1 MSRLYLPTG
10 FLNVPYIDSL
20 ADKHGISFVVLIGG
34 RQVGKTYGTLKLML
48 DDDRRFILMRRTQSE
63 ADFITNQTVNPFV
76 ALGRVDISA
85 KKDGEYTGKILQG
98 KPEENN
104 VIGLTMAL
112 STVAK
117 IRGFSGT
124 AFSDVVFDE
133 FIPERHVVKIKDEGA
148 AFLNAY
154 VTISGNRELNGEKPL
169 KVWLIANANDIS
181 NPILQALRVGERI
194 ERMAWKGQELSILED
209 RSIMIV
215 LPKSEAIQAKRKK
228 TALVKAIGT
237 DTDFFGMAYN
247 NDFSYNDNTGVRYED
262 LTGAKPVLSIR
273 GRFTIWN
280 KSGYYVSKYLPGA
293 LTEYG
298 ASAEQ
303 AAQVLRRYPDIRAF
317 ALRGKFRY
325 ESLII
330 KEDFLNFFK
339 VY

>member
-1 MSRLYLPTG
+1 MSRLYLPSG
-10 FLNVPYIDSL
+10 YLNIPYIDTL

-48 DDDRRFILMRRTQSE
+48 DDNRRFILMRRTQSE
-63 ADFITNQTVNPFV
+63 ADFITSQTVNPFI

-85 KKDGEYTGKILQG
+85 KKEGEYTGKILQG
-98 KPEENN
+98 KPEDNN

-117 IRGFSGT
+117 IRGFSGAGYT
-124 AFSDVVFDE
+124 DVVFDE
-133 FIPERHVVKIKDEGA
+133 FIPERHVVRMKDEGA

-169 KVWLIANANDIS
+169 KVWLIANANDIH
-181 NPILQALRVGERI
+181 NPILQALRIGEKI
-194 ERMAWKGQELSILED
+194 ENMAWKGQELSILED
-209 RSIMIV
+209 RSIIIC
-215 LPKSEAIQAKRKK
+215 LPKSEHIQAKRKK

-247 NDFSYNDNTGVRYED
+247 NDFAYNDNTGVRFQD
-262 LTGAKPVLSIR
+262 LTGAKPILSIR
-273 GRFTIWN
+273 GRFTIWTN
-280 KSGYYVSKYLPGA
+280 KGYYVSKYLPNA

-298 ASAEQ
+298 ASEEQ
-303 AAQVLRRYPDIRAF
+303 AQQVLRRYPDIRAY
-317 ALRGKFRY
+317 AIRGRFTY

-330 KEDFLNFFK
+330 KEDFLSFFK
-339 VY
+339 IY